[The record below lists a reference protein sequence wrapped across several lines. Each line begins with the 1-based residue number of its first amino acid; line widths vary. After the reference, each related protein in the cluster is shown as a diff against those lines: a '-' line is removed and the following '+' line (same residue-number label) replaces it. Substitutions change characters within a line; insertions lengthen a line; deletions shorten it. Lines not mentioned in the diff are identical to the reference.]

1 MKIAHLTPSSGDTFY
16 CENCQ
21 RDIALVNA
29 MQKMEHEI
37 LLMPMYL
44 PINADKKDLPTSS
57 PIFFGGVNVYLQQ
70 KLSIFRKTPRWLD
83 NLFDNPK
90 LLQWAGRQAG
100 MTSAKDLAETTISML
115 QGNHGKQV
123 KELNRLVDWLALEE
137 NRPDIV
143 TLSNVLLIG
152 LVKPIKE
159 KLGVPVLCLLQDEDG
174 FVDGLGSPYA
184 KQSWDIITELA
195 KDIDLFISVSKYY
208 SDIMQDRLSLEQ
220 DSLEVVR
227 MGISL
232 DGYIPKETHS
242 HVPTIGYLSRS
253 CSERG
258 LDTLV
263 DAFIILKKNDKLK
276 NAKLRISGG
285 ITKADIQFI
294 DSLKQRLTKEGF
306 IDDVDFLSD
315 FSKKTKYEFLNSLSV
330 MCVPEKSP
338 VAYGLY
344 VLEALASGVPV
355 VEPAIGVFP
364 ELIELTGGGVL
375 YNENNAESLAKA
387 LEPLLLDPDYAH
399 KLGQKGKEAIVKTLN
414 VENNA
419 RELIRIYE
427 RVVQKKQGG

>member
-44 PINADKKDLPTSS
+44 PVNADEKDLPTSS

-83 NLFDNPK
+83 KLFDNPK
-90 LLQWAGRQAG
+90 LLQWAGRKAG

-115 QGNHGKQV
+115 NGNHGKQV

-137 NRPDIV
+137 NKPDIV
-143 TLSNVLLIG
+143 TLSNVLLVG

-159 KLGVPVLCLLQDEDG
+159 RLGVPVLCLLQDEDG
-174 FVDGLGSPYA
+174 FIDGLGAPYA
-184 KQSWDIITELA
+184 KQSWDIVTELA

-208 SDIMQDRLSLEQ
+208 SDVMQERLSLEPEL
-220 DSLEVVR
+220 LEVVR

-232 DGYIPKETHS
+232 DGYLHRDKLPE
-242 HVPTIGYLSRS
+242 VPTIGYLSRS

-258 LDTLV
+258 LDKLV

-276 NAKLRISGG
+276 NARLRISGG
-285 ITKADIQFI
+285 ARGDDAPFI
-294 DSLKQRLTKEGF
+294 DSLKKRLSNAGI
-306 IDDVDFLSD
+306 IDDVEFLPD
-315 FSKKTKYEFLNSLSV
+315 FSKEAKYKFLNSLSV
-330 MCVPEKSP
+330 MCVPEKQP

-375 YNENNAESLAKA
+375 YNENNAQSLAKA
-387 LEPLLLDPDYAH
+387 MEPLLLDPDYAH
-399 KLGQKGKEAIVKTLN
+399 KLGQKGRDAVTETLN

-419 RELIRIYE
+419 RELITIYE
-427 RVVQKKQGG
+427 RIVQKKQGG

>member
-1 MKIAHLTPSSGDTFY
+1 MKIAHITPSSGDTFY

-21 RDIALVNA
+21 RDIALVKA
-29 MQKMEHEI
+29 MQKMDHEI
-37 LLMPMYL
+37 LLLPMYL
-44 PINADKKDLPTSS
+44 PINADKKDMPQSS

-83 NLFDNPK
+83 KLFDNPK
-90 LLQWAGRQAG
+90 LLQWAGRKAG

-115 QGNHGKQV
+115 KGNHGKQV
-123 KELNRLVDWLALEE
+123 KELNRLVDWLAQQE
-137 NRPDIV
+137 NKPDIV

-159 KLGVPVLCLLQDEDG
+159 RLGVPVLCLLQDEDG
-174 FVDGLGSPYA
+174 FIDGLGAPYA

-195 KDIDLFISVSKYY
+195 KDIDLFISVSEYY
-208 SDIMQDRLSLEQ
+208 SDVMKERLSLDQ
-220 DSLEVVR
+220 KSLEVVR
-227 MGISL
+227 LGISL
-232 DGYIPKETHS
+232 DGYS
-242 HVPTIGYLSRS
+242 HREKLPEVPTIGYLSRA
-253 CSERG
+253 CADRG

-263 DAFIILKKNDKLK
+263 CAFIILKKNEKLK

-285 ITKADIQFI
+285 ARGDDAPFVESI
-294 DSLKQRLTKEGF
+294 KQRLGKAG
-306 IDDVDFLSD
+306 IIADVEFLAD
-315 FSKKTKYEFLNSLSV
+315 FSKEAKFKFLNSLSV
-330 MCVPEKSP
+330 LSVPEKSP

-375 YNENNAESLAKA
+375 YRENNAQSLAKA
-387 LEPLLLDPDYAH
+387 MEPLLLDSGYAH
-399 KLGQKGKEAIVKTLN
+399 KLGQKGRAAVMENLN
-414 VENNA
+414 VEKNA
-419 RELIRIYE
+419 RELIHIYE

>member
-1 MKIAHLTPSSGDTFY
+1 MLTLLIYIMKIAHLTPSSGDSFY

-21 RDIALVNA
+21 RDIALVKA

-37 LLMPMYL
+37 LLLPMYL
-44 PINADKKDLPTSS
+44 PINADKKDLPRSS

-83 NLFDNPK
+83 KLFDNPK
-90 LLQWAGRQAG
+90 LLQWAGRKAG

-115 QGNHGKQV
+115 NGNHGKQV

-137 NRPDIV
+137 NKPDIV

-152 LVKPIKE
+152 LAKPIKE
-159 KLGVPVLCLLQDEDG
+159 RLGVPVLCLLQDEDG
-174 FVDGLGSPYA
+174 FIDGLGAPYA
-184 KQSWDIITELA
+184 KQSWDIITELS

-208 SDIMQDRLSLEQ
+208 SDVMQDRLSLEQ
-220 DSLEVVR
+220 ELLEVVH

-232 DGYIPKETHS
+232 DGYTHRDKLPE
-242 HVPTIGYLSRS
+242 VPTIGYLSRA
-253 CSERG
+253 CSDRG

-276 NAKLRISGG
+276 NIKLRISGG
-285 ITKADIQFI
+285 ERSDDAPFVE
-294 DSLKQRLTKEGF
+294 SLRKRLGNAGV
-306 IDDVDFLSD
+306 IDDVEFLPD
-315 FSKKTKYEFLNSLSV
+315 FSKEAKFKFLHSLSV
-330 MCVPEKSP
+330 MCVPEKQP

-364 ELIELTGGGVL
+364 ELIELTSGGVL
-375 YNENNAESLAKA
+375 YNENNA
-387 LEPLLLDPDYAH
+387 
-399 KLGQKGKEAIVKTLN
+399 
-414 VENNA
+414 
-419 RELIRIYE
+419 RIFSKSDGAA
-427 RVVQKKQGG
+427 VT